1 VCCFLGC
8 LEWCFFG
15 CLEWWAFGLVLPVF
29 GLVPDDAFAG
39 AELVP
44 GVAEPLPGEKVVGVG
59 DGEDPEQAATEA
71 EPRMARVVA
80 QPATASLAFSM
91 VTLAV
96 RIF

>member
-1 VCCFLGC
+1 M
-8 LEWCFFG
+8 
-15 CLEWWAFGLVLPVF
+15 LPVF
-29 GLVPDDAFAG
+29 GLELGDVFAG
-39 AELVP
+39 AELSP

-59 DGEDPEQAATEA
+59 EGEDPEQAATEA
-71 EPRMARVVA
+71 EPSMARVVA

>member
-1 VCCFLGC
+1 MCFLGC

-15 CLEWWAFGLVLPVF
+15 CLEWCAFGLVLPGF
-29 GLVPDDAFAG
+29 GLVLDDDFAG
-39 AELVP
+39 AVLPP

-59 DGEDPEQAATEA
+59 EGEDPEQAATEA

-91 VTLAV
+91 VTLAG